1 MIMNVIYLKISIILL
16 EDEFVFPGQ
25 QGKVGAFHEVFV
37 YDFENV
43 AVVESLA
50 AFVFVHDGGLDVV
63 FLEVVVPF
71 FFLLKL
77 FDWRF
82 GVFVLSEEVS

>member
-25 QGKVGAFHEVFV
+25 QGEVGAFHEVFV
-37 YDFENV
+37 YDFEYV

>member
-1 MIMNVIYLKISIILL
+1 M
-16 EDEFVFPGQ
+16 
-25 QGKVGAFHEVFV
+25 FV
-37 YDFENV
+37 YDFEDV